1 MFKDKKL
8 LVTGGTGSIGSS
20 ICNYF
25 SNNGCE
31 DIYSTTTNLDKVKLS
46 QDYIKFKELNLNK
59 IENYNL
65 DKLFDFDIDYLV
77 LNAGLNRDN
86 IFLRMSSDDWNS
98 VINVNLNS
106 SFHLLKYFTKKMVK
120 KKYGRVVF
128 ISSVVA
134 HTGNPGQVN
143 YTASK
148 AAISGMVKSLALEL
162 STRNITVN
170 SVAPGFI
177 KSNMTDR
184 LNNDQKNAIL
194 DRIPMSDIEER
205 VKKIVVEHLGVEET
219 KIQSD
224 SKFID
229 DLGADSLDT
238 VELVMAFEE
247 EFGCEIPDD
256 AAEKIVTLKD
266 AVTYLSANS
275 N

>member
-1 MFKDKKL
+1 MFKNRKL

-20 ICNYF
+20 ICEYF
-25 SNNGCE
+25 KNHDCTE
-31 DIYSTTTNLDKVKLS
+31 VYSTTTNLDKVKND
-46 QDYIKFKELNLNK
+46 QNFIKFKELDLINIENLN
-59 IENYNL
+59 L
-65 DKLFDFDIDYLV
+65 DELLDFDIDYLV

-106 SFHLLKYFTKKMVK
+106 SFHLIKHFTKKMVK
-120 KKYGRVVF
+120 NRFGRIVF

-177 KSNMTDR
+177 KSNMTDK
-184 LNNDQKNAIL
+184 LNEGQKNTIL
-194 DRIPMSDIEER
+194 DKIPMKKLGNSSDIAKAVGFLCSENASY
-205 VKKIVVEHLGVEET
+205 ITG
-219 KIQSD
+219 Q
-224 SKFID
+224 
-229 DLGADSLDT
+229 
-238 VELVMAFEE
+238 
-247 EFGCEIPDD
+247 
-256 AAEKIVTLKD
+256 TLHVNGGL
-266 AVTYLSANS
+266 ALI
-275 N
+275 